1 MLRRA
6 AFTAVCLAVA
16 GCGLVGPPSTG
27 PHGLSSYDGDLRRL
41 SASGHF
47 DQALAV
53 AEEEAGDAG
62 DELLAELN
70 RAVVEHY
77 AGRYEES
84 NARLQAADQ
93 AIEERYT
100 KSVSRAAF
108 SLVTSDR
115 ALAWLPSSSER
126 LMIHVYGA
134 LNYLAL
140 DEPDEAAVEA
150 RRLALLLDR
159 LVEEDGVEESGAD
172 TRRLYRSL
180 RYFTAAVFEQAG
192 ERNDADVAYRL
203 AGLDARGDVSGGP
216 PGGEAGD
223 LEAGSAPAGG
233 LGSVVVLVES
243 GFVAHRIEQ
252 SAHFILGVGEL
263 DDLRYGSDARRRR
276 YARCFSHRR
285 LGGTVGSWDVAHDD
299 WCSGLDRR
307 KRRDDD
313 DHDDD
318 DVSYLMRLAWPT
330 MRQAPTARPVGP
342 VRAFSDAAAPPP
354 VLTAAR
360 DAAGLATSHGTT
372 PDPARGAPSDDTAET
387 DRLSRPLESGRP
399 LMSADLS
406 GAVVHDF
413 NRKAPGILVKSIARA
428 AVKYTVV
435 QELEEGARKEDETL
449 GDVAAVVGNVVAA
462 LTERADTRSWT
473 LLPAQLQLV
482 RLDLPPGEHPIRV
495 AIDGEGSVSDDSA
508 AERVLELGTVEVRP
522 GRTTVLSTRVWP

>member
-6 AFTAVCLAVA
+6 ALSAVCLAVA
-16 GCGLVGPPSTG
+16 GCGFVGPPSTG

-47 DQALAV
+47 DEALAV
-53 AEEEAGDAG
+53 AEEDAGDAG

-84 NARLQAADQ
+84 NARLQAADLE
-93 AIEERYT
+93 IEERFT
-100 KSVSRAAF
+100 KSVSRAAL

-140 DEPDEAAVEA
+140 EESDEAAVEA
-150 RRLALLLDR
+150 RRLARLLDR
-159 LVEEDGVEESGAD
+159 LVEEDGVESLDAD
-172 TRRLYRSL
+172 SRRLYRSL
-180 RYFTAAVFEQAG
+180 RYFTAAVFDQAG

-203 AGLDARGDVSGGP
+203 ARLGSSGEEVGAPRGGH
-216 PGGEAGD
+216 
-223 LEAGSAPAGG
+223 

-243 GFVAHRIEQ
+243 GFVAHRVER
-252 SAHFILGVGEL
+252 SAHFLLGVGEL

-285 LGGTVGSWDVAHDD
+285 LGGAVGSWGVAHDD
-299 WCSGLDRR
+299 WCNGLDRR
-307 KRRDDD
+307 KRRGG
-313 DHDDD
+313 DDD
-318 DVSYLMRLAWPT
+318 DVTYLMRVAWPT
-330 MRQAPTARPVGP
+330 MRQAPAARPIGP
-342 VRAFSDAAAPPP
+342 VRAFSGATALPMLTATRDAAA
-354 VLTAAR
+354 
-360 DAAGLATSHGTT
+360 LAVEGPATGSASRSTEASPAVDTTSTH
-372 PDPARGAPSDDTAET
+372 PLDT
-387 DRLSRPLESGRP
+387 GRP

-413 NRKAPGILVKSIARA
+413 NLKAPGILVKSIARA

-435 QELEEGARKEDETL
+435 QEIEEGARKEDETL
-449 GDVAAVVGNVVAA
+449 GDVAAVVGNVFAA

-482 RLDLPPGEHPIRV
+482 RLELPAGEHPIRV
-495 AIDGEGSVSDDSA
+495 AIDRGGSVSRDSA
-508 AERVLELGTVEVRP
+508 AGRVMELGTVDVRP
-522 GRTTVLSTRVWP
+522 GRTTVLSARAWPRSP

>member
-6 AFTAVCLAVA
+6 AFSAVCLAVA

-27 PHGLSSYDGDLRRL
+27 PHGLSSYDGELRRL
-41 SASGHF
+41 SAAGRF
-47 DQALAV
+47 DRALAI
-53 AEEEAGDAG
+53 AEEDAGDAG

-84 NARLQAADQ
+84 NARLQAADLE
-93 AIEERYT
+93 IEERYT
-100 KSVSRAAF
+100 KSVSRAAL

-140 DEPDEAAVEA
+140 NDPDEAAVEA
-150 RRLALLLDR
+150 RRLARLLDQ
-159 LVEEDGVEESGAD
+159 LVDEDGVEELDAD
-172 TRRLYRSL
+172 TRRLYRTL

-203 AGLDARGDVSGGP
+203 AALDGRGDT
-216 PGGEAGD
+216 AA
-223 LEAGSAPAGG
+223 AGSRTGDG
-233 LGSVVVLVES
+233 GSVVVLVES

-252 SAHFILGVGEL
+252 SAHFVLGVGEL

-285 LGGTVGSWDVAHDD
+285 LGGAVGSWGVAHGD
-299 WCSGLDRR
+299 WCDGLDRR
-307 KRRDDD
+307 TRRDK
-313 DHDDD
+313 DDD

-342 VRAFSDAAAPPP
+342 VRAFSDAAALPM
-354 VLTAAR
+354 LTAAR
-360 DAAGLATSHGTT
+360 DAAALSVESPGVGATT
-372 PDPARGAPSDDTAET
+372 PAAEATDAGEGSSTHALDP
-387 DRLSRPLESGRP
+387 GRP
-399 LMSADLS
+399 LLSADLS

-413 NRKAPGILVKSIARA
+413 NQKAPGILIKSIARA

-435 QELEEGARKEDETL
+435 QSLEEGARKEDETL
-449 GDVAAVVGNVVAA
+449 GDVAAVVGNVFAA

-482 RLDLPPGEHPIRV
+482 RLELPSGEHPIRV
-495 AIDGEGSVSDDSA
+495 ALDGGGSVSRDSA
-508 AERVLELGTVEVRP
+508 GGRVLELGTVDVRP
-522 GRTTVLSTRVWP
+522 GRTTVLSARVWPGSQ

>member
-1 MLRRA
+1 MLRHA
-6 AFTAVCLAVA
+6 ALLAVCLAVA

-27 PHGLSSYDGDLRRL
+27 PHGLSSYDGELRRL
-41 SASGHF
+41 SASGRF
-47 DQALAV
+47 DQALVV

-77 AGRYEES
+77 AGRFEES
-84 NARLQAADQ
+84 NARLQAADLE
-93 AIEERYT
+93 IDERFT
-100 KSVSRAAF
+100 KSISRAAL

-150 RRLALLLDR
+150 RRLARLLDQ
-159 LVEEDGVEESGAD
+159 LVEEDGVEELDAD

-192 ERNDADVAYRL
+192 ERNDAEVAYRL
-203 AGLDARGDVSGGP
+203 AGLDARGDGD
-216 PGGEAGD
+216 EA
-223 LEAGSAPAGG
+223 AGSRSGDV
-233 LGSVVVLVES
+233 GSVVVLVES
-243 GFVAHRIEQ
+243 GFVAHRVER
-252 SAHFILGVGEL
+252 SAHFLLGVGEL

-285 LGGTVGSWDVAHDD
+285 LDGTVGSWGVDHDD
-299 WCSGLDRR
+299 WCHGLDRR
-307 KRRDDD
+307 KHRDDD
-313 DHDDD
+313 DDD
-318 DVSYLMRLAWPT
+318 DVSYLMRVAWPT
-330 MRQAPTARPVGP
+330 MRQAPAARPIGP
-342 VRAFSDAAAPPP
+342 VRAFSGSAALPM
-354 VLTAAR
+354 LTAAR
-360 DAAGLATSHGTT
+360 DAAALGVEGPATGSATRPVEASPVVDTT
-372 PDPARGAPSDDTAET
+372 STSPLDT
-387 DRLSRPLESGRP
+387 GRP

-449 GDVAAVVGNVVAA
+449 GDVAAVVGNAFAA

-482 RLDLPPGEHPIRV
+482 RLELPAGEHPIRV
-495 AIDGEGSVSDDSA
+495 AIDRGGSASRDSA
-508 AERVLELGTVEVRP
+508 ADRVMELGTVDVRP
-522 GRTTVLSTRVWP
+522 GRTTVLSARAWPGSP